1 MKFLATYILL
11 FFVFLSDLS
20 AQQKDNIHIN
30 GKFRNL
36 TFQEFVSMLEKE
48 YPLHFYFEE
57 KWVSSIHVN
66 LDAEN
71 LSISELMDKLMLP
84 TMLDYVYRPPGSIFI
99 LPDKKFIRQLPEYYL
114 SSVGSDSLEGRQ
126 KNMTNIEEKYLL
138 GRKPNKIKTI
148 IIGSWDKA
156 KKGKMAVITGKL
168 TDEENGESLVGA
180 VIYIPA
186 FKKGAVTD
194 ANGFVTLALKPGI
207 YSAVFQYLGMTEI
220 KGNLDVRSD
229 GFFSLTLKKQ
239 FNAVGEVLIHG
250 EKTQK
255 RSSKP
260 GLENVSVKTM
270 KELPTLMG
278 EKDVMK
284 VAQMLPGIVSVGEGS
299 AGVNVRGGN
308 ADQNLFYINEVPV
321 YNSSHLFGFFS
332 SINSDIID
340 NFSIYKGQIPAEYG
354 GRLSS
359 VFNVETRKGHKNNFF
374 TQGGVS
380 PVSANAEI
388 EVPIVKEKVSMI
400 LSARTSYSDWI
411 LKRLKDPD
419 LRNSQAS
426 FYDFATVLDFDLN
439 EKNQIGV
446 FAYNSS
452 DNFNLNG
459 YTEYTYGNLGASVNY
474 THRFS
479 PGLKSSVSA
488 IGSNYSFKT
497 IEKSSANEAYSHAY
511 DLNHFELRGSLTWL
525 ANERHNLKVGTDIVL
540 YDLNR
545 GTVDPY
551 GSASLKKSVNLGME
565 KGLETSF
572 FIDDN
577 ITLGPKLNFYAGLRF
592 STFTELG
599 PKTVRN
605 YFPGTSIDDNNV
617 AGTKDY
623 QNGDRISNY
632 NNPEL
637 RAGMD
642 YKISDNNSIKLSVTQ
657 MSQYVFMLSNSISIA
672 PNDQWKLV
680 DSHIKPPRSIQYS
693 AGYYREIP
701 RKGLNASFEFYY
713 KQAHHIVEYRDG
725 ADFLASPYVET
736 AILQG
741 NQNAYGAEFMLSKTT
756 GRVTGWLSY
765 THSRSFITVNG
776 ENEWGDINQG
786 KKYPSNFD
794 RPNVL
799 NTFMNLEI
807 SRRFALA
814 TNLAYST
821 GRPVTL
827 PQSVYY
833 IDEQPF
839 VDYSGRNEYRI
850 PDYVRLDVSLRI
862 EGNLKLKKPMHSYWT
877 IGVYNLTGRSNANS
891 IFFLSEGGKLHG
903 YKYSV
908 IGVPILTI
916 SWNWKLGNYEN
927 N

>member
-1 MKFLATYILL
+1 MKFFAIYILV
-11 FFVFLSDLS
+11 FFSFLSDLS
-20 AQQKDNIHIN
+20 GQEKDNIQIS
-30 GKFRNL
+30 GSFRNL
-36 TFQEFVSMLEKE
+36 TFQEFVTRLEKE
-48 YPLHFYFEE
+48 YPVHFYFEE
-57 KWVSSIHVN
+57 KWVGSFVVN
-66 LDAEN
+66 LDAKN
-71 LSISELMDKLMLP
+71 LSVPEVMNKLLVS
-84 TMLDYVYRPPGSIFI
+84 TKLDYVYQPPGSVFI
-99 LPDKKFIRQLPEYYL
+99 LPDKKFVHQLPEYYL
-114 SSVGSDSLEGRQ
+114 PSTSLDSLQSVQRSLTG
-126 KNMTNIEEKYLL
+126 IEEKYIL
-138 GRKPNKIKTI
+138 GRQPDRIKTI

-168 TDEENGESLVGA
+168 TDEETGESLVGA
-180 VIYIPA
+180 IIYVPA
-186 FKKGAVTD
+186 LKKGAATD
-194 ANGFVTLALKPGI
+194 ANGFVTLVLKPGV
-207 YSAVFQYLGMTEI
+207 YSVVFQYLGMTETR
-220 KGNLDVRSD
+220 GNLDVRSD

-239 FNAVGEVLIHG
+239 FHAFGEVLIHG

-260 GLENVSVKTM
+260 GLENVSAKTM

-380 PVSANAEI
+380 PVSANVEI

-400 LSARTSYSDWI
+400 LSARSSYSDWI

-426 FYDFATVLDFDLN
+426 FYDFATVLDFNLN
-439 EKNQIGV
+439 DKNQIGV

-459 YTEYTYGNLGASVNY
+459 YTEYAYGNLGASVNY

-479 PGLKSSVSA
+479 PGLKSSVSV
-488 IGSNYSFKT
+488 IGSNYNFET
-497 IEKSSANEAYSHAY
+497 IGKSSASEAYSHAY
-511 DLNHFELRGSLTWL
+511 KLNHYEFRGSLSWL
-525 ANERHNLKVGTDIVL
+525 ATERHSFKVGTNVIL

-545 GTVDPY
+545 GVVKPY
-551 GSASLKKSVNLGME
+551 GGESFMKPVDLGME

-577 ITLGPKLNFYAGLRF
+577 ISLGPRLNFYTGLRF
-592 STFTELG
+592 SMFTELG

-605 YFPGTSIDDNNV
+605 YFSGTPFDDNNV
-617 AGTKDY
+617 ASTKVY
-623 QNGDRISNY
+623 QGGDRISNY
-632 NNPEL
+632 HNPEL
-637 RAGMD
+637 RAGMHF
-642 YKISDNNSIKLSVTQ
+642 KASENNSVKLSVTQ
-657 MSQYVFMLSNSISIA
+657 MTQYVFMLSNSISIA

-701 RKGLNASFEFYY
+701 GKGLNASFELYY

-741 NQNAYGAEFMLSKTT
+741 NQDAYGAEFMLSKTT

-765 THSRSFITVNG
+765 THSRSFIIVNG
-776 ENEWGDINQG
+776 ENDWDDINHG
-786 KKYPSNFD
+786 KKYPSNYD
-794 RPNVL
+794 RPHVL
-799 NTFMNLEI
+799 NTFLNLEM
-807 SRRFALA
+807 SRRLSLA

-821 GRPVTL
+821 GRPITM
-827 PQSVYY
+827 PRSVYY

-839 VDYSGRNEYRI
+839 VEYSDRNEYRI
-850 PDYVRLDVSLRI
+850 PDYLRLDVSLKI
-862 EGNLKLKKPMHSYWT
+862 EGNLKFKKPMHSYWT
-877 IGVYNLTGRSNANS
+877 VGVYNLTGRSNANS
-891 IFFLSEGGKLHG
+891 IFFLSEKGKLNG

-908 IGVPILTI
+908 INVPIFTI

>member
-1 MKFLATYILL
+1 MKFLAITILV
-11 FFVFLSDLS
+11 FFVFLADLS
-20 AQQKDNIHIN
+20 AQPKDDIRIN
-30 GKFRNL
+30 GSFRNL
-36 TFQEFVSMLEKE
+36 TFQEFATRLEQQ
-48 YPLHFYFEE
+48 YPIHFYFGES
-57 KWVSSIHVN
+57 WVSSLQVN

-71 LSISELMDKLMLP
+71 LSVPELMDKLLL
-84 TMLDYVYRPPGSIFI
+84 TTTLDYLYQSPGSIYI
-99 LPDKKFIRQLPEYYL
+99 LPDKKFVRQLPEYYL
-114 SSVGSDSLEGRQ
+114 SSVGLDSMQGKQ
-126 KNMTNIEEKYLL
+126 KNLTGIEEKYLL
-138 GRKPNKIKTI
+138 GRQPDRIKTF

-156 KKGKMAVITGKL
+156 KKGQMAVITGKL
-168 TDEENGESLVGA
+168 TDEETGESLVNA
-180 VIYIPA
+180 IIYVPSL
-186 FKKGAVTD
+186 KKGAATD
-194 ANGFVTLALKPGI
+194 ANGFATLALKPGV
-207 YSAVFQYLGMTEI
+207 YSVVFQYLGMTEA

-229 GFFSLTLKKQ
+229 GYFSLSLKKK
-239 FNAVGEVLIHG
+239 FDAIGEVLVRG

-260 GLENVSVKTM
+260 GLENISVKTM

-380 PVSANAEI
+380 PVSANAEV

-400 LSARTSYSDWI
+400 LSARSSYSDWI

-426 FYDFATVLDFDLN
+426 FYDFATVLDFNLN
-439 EKNQIGV
+439 DKNQISV
-446 FAYNSS
+446 FAYNSR
-452 DNFNLNG
+452 DNFNLNN
-459 YTEYTYGNLGASVNY
+459 YTEYGYGNLGASVNY

-479 PGLKSSVSA
+479 PRLKSSVSA
-488 IGSNYSFKT
+488 IGSSYSFDTK
-497 IEKSSANEAYSHAY
+497 EKSSANEAYSHAY
-511 DLNHFELRGSLTWL
+511 EMDHYEFRGSLSWL
-525 ANERHNLKVGTDIVL
+525 ANERHNFKVGTDVIL

-545 GTVDPY
+545 GAVEPY
-551 GSASLKKSVNLGME
+551 GVASLKNPVDLGKE
-565 KGLETSF
+565 KGLETSVYM
-572 FIDDN
+572 DDN
-577 ITLGPKLNFYAGLRF
+577 INLSPRLNLYAGLRF
-592 STFTELG
+592 SMFTELG
-599 PKTVRN
+599 PKTVRD
-605 YFPGTSIDDNNV
+605 YFPGTPFDDKNV
-617 AGTKDY
+617 ASTKVY
-623 QNGDRISNY
+623 QGGDRISNY
-632 NNPEL
+632 KNPEL

-642 YKISDNNSIKLSVTQ
+642 YKVSENNSVKLSVTQ
-657 MSQYVFMLSNSISIA
+657 MTQYVFMLSNSISIA

-693 AGYYREIP
+693 AGYYREMP
-701 RKGLNASFEFYY
+701 LKGLSASFEIYY
-713 KQAHHIVEYRDG
+713 KQAHNVVEYRDG

-756 GRVTGWLSY
+756 GRLTGWLSY

-776 ENEWGDINQG
+776 PNDWGDINQG

-799 NTFMNLEI
+799 STFLNLEI

-814 TNLAYST
+814 TNLAYSS

-827 PQSVYY
+827 PKSVYY

-839 VDYSGRNEYRI
+839 VDYSSRNEYRI
-850 PDYVRLDVSLRI
+850 PDYLRWDVSLRI
-862 EGNLKLKKPMHSYWT
+862 EGNLKLKKPIHSYWT

-891 IFFLSEGGKLHG
+891 IFFLSEEGKLHG

>member
-1 MKFLATYILL
+1 MKFLATTILV
-11 FFVFLSDLS
+11 FFVFLAELS
-20 AQQKDNIHIN
+20 AQPKDDIRIN
-30 GKFRNL
+30 GSFRNL
-36 TFQEFVSMLEKE
+36 TFQEFATRLEQQ
-48 YPLHFYFEE
+48 YPIHFYFGES
-57 KWVSSIHVN
+57 WVSSLQVN

-71 LSISELMDKLMLP
+71 LSVPELMDKLLL
-84 TMLDYVYRPPGSIFI
+84 TTTLDYLYQSPGSIYI
-99 LPDKKFIRQLPEYYL
+99 LPDKKFVRQLPEYYL
-114 SSVGSDSLEGRQ
+114 SSVGLDSMQGKQ
-126 KNMTNIEEKYLL
+126 KNLTGIEEKYLL
-138 GRKPNKIKTI
+138 GRQPDRIKTF

-156 KKGKMAVITGKL
+156 KKGQMAVITGKL
-168 TDEENGESLVGA
+168 TDEETGESLVNA
-180 VIYIPA
+180 IIYVPSL
-186 FKKGAVTD
+186 KKGAATD
-194 ANGFVTLALKPGI
+194 ANGFATLALKPGV
-207 YSAVFQYLGMTEI
+207 YSVVFQYLGMTEA

-229 GFFSLTLKKQ
+229 GYFSLSLKKK
-239 FNAVGEVLIHG
+239 FDAIGEVLVRG

-260 GLENVSVKTM
+260 GLENISVKTM

-380 PVSANAEI
+380 PVSANAEV

-400 LSARTSYSDWI
+400 LSARSSYSDWI

-426 FYDFATVLDFDLN
+426 FYDFATVLDFNLN
-439 EKNQIGV
+439 DKNQISV
-446 FAYNSS
+446 FAYNSR
-452 DNFNLNG
+452 DNFNLNN
-459 YTEYTYGNLGASVNY
+459 YTEYGYGNLGASVNY

-479 PGLKSSVSA
+479 PRLKSSVSA
-488 IGSNYSFKT
+488 IGSSYSFDTK
-497 IEKSSANEAYSHAY
+497 EKSSANEAYSHAY
-511 DLNHFELRGSLTWL
+511 EMDHYEFRGSLSWL
-525 ANERHNLKVGTDIVL
+525 ANERHNFKVGTDVIL

-545 GTVDPY
+545 GAVEPY
-551 GSASLKKSVNLGME
+551 GVASLKNPVDLGKE
-565 KGLETSF
+565 KGLETSVYM
-572 FIDDN
+572 DDN
-577 ITLGPKLNFYAGLRF
+577 INLSPRLNLYAGLRF
-592 STFTELG
+592 SMFTELG
-599 PKTVRN
+599 PKTVRD
-605 YFPGTSIDDNNV
+605 YFPGTPFDDKNV
-617 AGTKDY
+617 ASTKVY
-623 QNGDRISNY
+623 QGGDRISNY
-632 NNPEL
+632 KNPEL

-642 YKISDNNSIKLSVTQ
+642 YKVSENNSVKLSVTQ
-657 MSQYVFMLSNSISIA
+657 MTQYVFMLSNSISIA

-693 AGYYREIP
+693 AGYYREMP
-701 RKGLNASFEFYY
+701 LKGLSASFEIYY
-713 KQAHHIVEYRDG
+713 KQAHNVVEYRDG

-756 GRVTGWLSY
+756 GRLTGWLSY

-776 ENEWGDINQG
+776 PNDWGDINQG

-799 NTFMNLEI
+799 STFLNLEI

-814 TNLAYST
+814 TNLAYSS

-827 PQSVYY
+827 PKSVYY

-839 VDYSGRNEYRI
+839 VDYSSRNEYRI
-850 PDYVRLDVSLRI
+850 PDYLRWDVSLRI
-862 EGNLKLKKPMHSYWT
+862 EGNLKLKKPIHSYWT

-891 IFFLSEGGKLHG
+891 IFFLSEEGKLHG

>member
-1 MKFLATYILL
+1 MKFLATTILV
-11 FFVFLSDLS
+11 FFVFLADLS
-20 AQQKDNIHIN
+20 AQPKDDIRIN
-30 GKFRNL
+30 GSFRNL
-36 TFQEFVSMLEKE
+36 TFQEFATRLEQQ
-48 YPLHFYFEE
+48 YPIHFYFGES
-57 KWVSSIHVN
+57 WVSSLHVN

-71 LSISELMDKLMLP
+71 LSVPELMDKLLL
-84 TMLDYVYRPPGSIFI
+84 TTTLDYLYQSPGSIYI
-99 LPDKKFIRQLPEYYL
+99 LPDKKFVRQLPEYYL
-114 SSVGSDSLEGRQ
+114 SSVGLDSMQGKQ
-126 KNMTNIEEKYLL
+126 KNLTGIEEKYLL
-138 GRKPNKIKTI
+138 GRQPDRIKTF

-156 KKGKMAVITGKL
+156 KKGQMAVITGKL
-168 TDEENGESLVGA
+168 TDEETGESLVNA
-180 VIYIPA
+180 IIYVPSL
-186 FKKGAVTD
+186 KKGAATD
-194 ANGFVTLALKPGI
+194 ANGFATLALKPGV
-207 YSAVFQYLGMTEI
+207 YSVVFQYLGMTEA

-229 GFFSLTLKKQ
+229 GYFSLSLKKK
-239 FNAVGEVLIHG
+239 FDAIGEVLVRG

-260 GLENVSVKTM
+260 GLENISVKTM

-380 PVSANAEI
+380 PVSANAEV

-400 LSARTSYSDWI
+400 LSARSSYSDWI

-426 FYDFATVLDFDLN
+426 FYDFATVLDFNLN
-439 EKNQIGV
+439 DKNQISV
-446 FAYNSS
+446 FAYNSR
-452 DNFNLNG
+452 DNFNLNN
-459 YTEYTYGNLGASVNY
+459 YTEYGYGNLGASVNY

-479 PGLKSSVSA
+479 PRLKSSVSA
-488 IGSNYSFKT
+488 IGSSYSFDTK
-497 IEKSSANEAYSHAY
+497 EKSSANEAYSHAY
-511 DLNHFELRGSLTWL
+511 EMDHYEFRGSLSWL
-525 ANERHNLKVGTDIVL
+525 ANERHNFKVGTDVIL

-545 GTVDPY
+545 GAVEPY
-551 GSASLKKSVNLGME
+551 GVASLKNPVDLGKE
-565 KGLETSF
+565 KGLETSVYM
-572 FIDDN
+572 DDN
-577 ITLGPKLNFYAGLRF
+577 INLSPRLNLYAGLRF
-592 STFTELG
+592 SMFTELG
-599 PKTVRN
+599 PKTVRD
-605 YFPGTSIDDNNV
+605 YFPGTPFDDKNV
-617 AGTKDY
+617 ASTKVY
-623 QNGDRISNY
+623 QGGDMISNY
-632 NNPEL
+632 KNPEL

-642 YKISDNNSIKLSVTQ
+642 YKVSENNSVKLSVTQ
-657 MSQYVFMLSNSISIA
+657 MTQYVFMLSNSISIA

-693 AGYYREIP
+693 AGYYREMP
-701 RKGLNASFEFYY
+701 LKGLSASFEIYY
-713 KQAHHIVEYRDG
+713 KQAHNVVEYRDG

-756 GRVTGWLSY
+756 GRLTGWLSY

-776 ENEWGDINQG
+776 PNDWGDINQG

-799 NTFMNLEI
+799 STFLNLEI

-814 TNLAYST
+814 TNLAYSS

-827 PQSVYY
+827 PKSVYY

-839 VDYSGRNEYRI
+839 VDYSSRNEYRI
-850 PDYVRLDVSLRI
+850 PDYLRWDVSLRI
-862 EGNLKLKKPMHSYWT
+862 EGNLKLKKPIHSYWT

-891 IFFLSEGGKLHG
+891 IFFLSEEGKLHG

>member
-1 MKFLATYILL
+1 MKFLATYILV
-11 FFVFLSDLS
+11 FFVFLADLS
-20 AQQKDNIHIN
+20 AQPKDDIRIN
-30 GKFRNL
+30 GSFRNL
-36 TFQEFVSMLEKE
+36 TFQEFATRLEQQ
-48 YPLHFYFEE
+48 YPIHFYFGES
-57 KWVSSIHVN
+57 WVSSLHVN

-71 LSISELMDKLMLP
+71 LSVPELMDKLLL
-84 TMLDYVYRPPGSIFI
+84 TTTLDYLYQSPGSIYI
-99 LPDKKFIRQLPEYYL
+99 LPDKKFVRQLPEYYL
-114 SSVGSDSLEGRQ
+114 SSVGLDSMQGKQ
-126 KNMTNIEEKYLL
+126 KNLTGIEEKYLL
-138 GRKPNKIKTI
+138 GRQPDRIKTF

-156 KKGKMAVITGKL
+156 KKGQMAVITGKL
-168 TDEENGESLVGA
+168 TDEETGESLVNA
-180 VIYIPA
+180 IIYVPSL
-186 FKKGAVTD
+186 KKGAATD
-194 ANGFVTLALKPGI
+194 ANGFATLALKPGV
-207 YSAVFQYLGMTEI
+207 YSVVFQYLGMTEA

-229 GFFSLTLKKQ
+229 GYFSLSLKKK
-239 FNAVGEVLIHG
+239 FDAIGEVLVRG

-260 GLENVSVKTM
+260 GLENISVKTM

-380 PVSANAEI
+380 PVSANAEV

-400 LSARTSYSDWI
+400 LSARSSYSDWI

-426 FYDFATVLDFDLN
+426 FYDFATVLDFNLN
-439 EKNQIGV
+439 DKNQISV
-446 FAYNSS
+446 FAYNSR
-452 DNFNLNG
+452 DNFNLNN
-459 YTEYTYGNLGASVNY
+459 YTEYGYGNLGASVNY

-479 PGLKSSVSA
+479 PRLKSSVSA
-488 IGSNYSFKT
+488 IGSSYSFDTK
-497 IEKSSANEAYSHAY
+497 EKSSANEAYSHAY
-511 DLNHFELRGSLTWL
+511 EMDHYEFRGSLSWL
-525 ANERHNLKVGTDIVL
+525 ANERHNFKVGTDVIL

-545 GTVDPY
+545 GAVEPY
-551 GSASLKKSVNLGME
+551 GVASLKNPVDLGKE
-565 KGLETSF
+565 KGLETSVYM
-572 FIDDN
+572 DDN
-577 ITLGPKLNFYAGLRF
+577 INLSPRLNLYAGLRF
-592 STFTELG
+592 SMFTELG
-599 PKTVRN
+599 PKTVRD
-605 YFPGTSIDDNNV
+605 YFPGTPFDDKNV
-617 AGTKDY
+617 ASTKVY
-623 QNGDRISNY
+623 QGGDMISNY
-632 NNPEL
+632 KNPEL

-642 YKISDNNSIKLSVTQ
+642 YKVSENNSVKLSVTQ
-657 MSQYVFMLSNSISIA
+657 MTQYVFMLSNSISIA

-693 AGYYREIP
+693 AGYYREMP
-701 RKGLNASFEFYY
+701 LKGLSASFEIYY
-713 KQAHHIVEYRDG
+713 KQAHNVVEYRDG

-756 GRVTGWLSY
+756 GRLTGWLSY

-776 ENEWGDINQG
+776 PNDWGDINQG

-799 NTFMNLEI
+799 STFLNLEI

-814 TNLAYST
+814 TNLAYSS

-827 PQSVYY
+827 PKSVYY

-839 VDYSGRNEYRI
+839 VDYSSRNEYRI
-850 PDYVRLDVSLRI
+850 PDYLRWDVSLRI
-862 EGNLKLKKPMHSYWT
+862 EGNLKLKKPIHSYWT

-891 IFFLSEGGKLHG
+891 IFFLSEEGKLHG

>member
-1 MKFLATYILL
+1 MKFLATYILV
-11 FFVFLSDLS
+11 FFVFLADLS
-20 AQQKDNIHIN
+20 AQPKDDIRIN
-30 GKFRNL
+30 GSFRNL
-36 TFQEFVSMLEKE
+36 TFQEFATRLEQQ
-48 YPLHFYFEE
+48 YPIHFYFGES
-57 KWVSSIHVN
+57 WVSSLQVN

-71 LSISELMDKLMLP
+71 LSVPELMDKLLL
-84 TMLDYVYRPPGSIFI
+84 TTTLDYLYQSPGSIYI
-99 LPDKKFIRQLPEYYL
+99 LPDKKFVRQLPEYYL
-114 SSVGSDSLEGRQ
+114 SSVGLDSMQGKQ
-126 KNMTNIEEKYLL
+126 KNLTGIEEKYLL
-138 GRKPNKIKTI
+138 GRQPDRIKTF

-156 KKGKMAVITGKL
+156 KKGQMAVITGKL
-168 TDEENGESLVGA
+168 TDEETGESLVNA
-180 VIYIPA
+180 IIYVPSL
-186 FKKGAVTD
+186 KKGAATD
-194 ANGFVTLALKPGI
+194 ANGFATLALKPGV
-207 YSAVFQYLGMTEI
+207 YSVVFQYLGMTEA

-229 GFFSLTLKKQ
+229 GYFSLSLKKK
-239 FNAVGEVLIHG
+239 FDAIGEVLVRG

-260 GLENVSVKTM
+260 GLENISVKTM

-380 PVSANAEI
+380 PISANAEV
-388 EVPIVKEKVSMI
+388 EVPLVKEKVSML
-400 LSARTSYSDWI
+400 LSARSSYSDWI

-426 FYDFATVLDFDLN
+426 FYDFATVLDFNLN
-439 EKNQIGV
+439 DKNQISV
-446 FAYNSS
+446 FAYNSR
-452 DNFNLNG
+452 DNFNLNN
-459 YTEYTYGNLGASVNY
+459 YTEYGYGNLGASVNY

-479 PGLKSSVSA
+479 PRLKSSVSA
-488 IGSNYSFKT
+488 IGSSYSFDTK
-497 IEKSSANEAYSHAY
+497 EKSSANEAYSHAY
-511 DLNHFELRGSLTWL
+511 EMDHYEFRGSLSWL
-525 ANERHNLKVGTDIVL
+525 ANERHNFKVGTDVIL

-545 GTVDPY
+545 GAVEPY
-551 GSASLKKSVNLGME
+551 GVASLKNPVDLGKE
-565 KGLETSF
+565 KGLETSVYM
-572 FIDDN
+572 DDN
-577 ITLGPKLNFYAGLRF
+577 INLSPRLNLYAGLRF
-592 STFTELG
+592 SMFTELG
-599 PKTVRN
+599 PKTVRD
-605 YFPGTSIDDNNV
+605 YFPGTPFDDKNV
-617 AGTKDY
+617 ASTKVY
-623 QNGDRISNY
+623 QGGDRISNY
-632 NNPEL
+632 KNPEL

-642 YKISDNNSIKLSVTQ
+642 YKVSENNSVKLSVTQ
-657 MSQYVFMLSNSISIA
+657 MTQYVFMLSNSISIA

-693 AGYYREIP
+693 AGYYREMP
-701 RKGLNASFEFYY
+701 LKGLSASFEIYY
-713 KQAHHIVEYRDG
+713 KQAHNVVEYRDG

-756 GRVTGWLSY
+756 GRLTGWLSY

-776 ENEWGDINQG
+776 PNDWGDINQG

-799 NTFMNLEI
+799 STFLNLEI

-814 TNLAYST
+814 TNLAYSS

-827 PQSVYY
+827 PKSVYY

-839 VDYSGRNEYRI
+839 VDYSSRNEYRI
-850 PDYVRLDVSLRI
+850 PDYLRWDVSLRI
-862 EGNLKLKKPMHSYWT
+862 EGNLKLKKPIHSYWT

-891 IFFLSEGGKLHG
+891 IFFLSEEGKLHG

>member
-1 MKFLATYILL
+1 MKFLATYILV
-11 FFVFLSDLS
+11 FFVFLADLS
-20 AQQKDNIHIN
+20 AQPKDDIRIN
-30 GKFRNL
+30 GSFRNL
-36 TFQEFVSMLEKE
+36 TFQEFATRLEQQ
-48 YPLHFYFEE
+48 YPIHFYFGES
-57 KWVSSIHVN
+57 WVSSLQVN

-71 LSISELMDKLMLP
+71 LSVPELMDKLLL
-84 TMLDYVYRPPGSIFI
+84 TTTLDYLYQSPGSIYI
-99 LPDKKFIRQLPEYYL
+99 LPDKKFVRQLPEYYL
-114 SSVGSDSLEGRQ
+114 SSVGLDSMQGKQ
-126 KNMTNIEEKYLL
+126 KNLTGIEEKYLL
-138 GRKPNKIKTI
+138 GRQPDRIKTF

-156 KKGKMAVITGKL
+156 KKGQMAVITGKL
-168 TDEENGESLVGA
+168 TDEETGESLVNA
-180 VIYIPA
+180 IIYVPSL
-186 FKKGAVTD
+186 KKGAATD
-194 ANGFVTLALKPGI
+194 ANGFATLALKPGV
-207 YSAVFQYLGMTEI
+207 YSVVFQYLGMTEA

-229 GFFSLTLKKQ
+229 GYFSLSLKKK
-239 FNAVGEVLIHG
+239 FDAIGEVLVRG

-260 GLENVSVKTM
+260 GLENISVKTM

-380 PVSANAEI
+380 PVSANAEV

-400 LSARTSYSDWI
+400 LSARSSYSDWI

-426 FYDFATVLDFDLN
+426 FYDFATVLDFNLN
-439 EKNQIGV
+439 DKNQISV
-446 FAYNSS
+446 FAYNSR
-452 DNFNLNG
+452 DNFNLNN
-459 YTEYTYGNLGASVNY
+459 YTEYGYGNLGASVNY

-479 PGLKSSVSA
+479 PRLKSSVSA
-488 IGSNYSFKT
+488 IGSSYSFDTK
-497 IEKSSANEAYSHAY
+497 EKSSANEAYSHAY
-511 DLNHFELRGSLTWL
+511 EMDHYEFRGSLSWL
-525 ANERHNLKVGTDIVL
+525 ANERHNFKVGTDVIL

-545 GTVDPY
+545 GAVEPY
-551 GSASLKKSVNLGME
+551 GVASLKNPVDLGKE
-565 KGLETSF
+565 KGLETSVYM
-572 FIDDN
+572 DDN
-577 ITLGPKLNFYAGLRF
+577 INLSPRLNLYAGLRF
-592 STFTELG
+592 SMFTELG
-599 PKTVRN
+599 PKTVRD
-605 YFPGTSIDDNNV
+605 YFPGTPFDDKNV
-617 AGTKDY
+617 ASTKVY
-623 QNGDRISNY
+623 QGGDRISNY
-632 NNPEL
+632 KNPEL

-642 YKISDNNSIKLSVTQ
+642 YKVSENNSVKLSVTQ
-657 MSQYVFMLSNSISIA
+657 MTQYVFMLSNSISIA

-693 AGYYREIP
+693 AGYYREMP
-701 RKGLNASFEFYY
+701 LKGLSASFEIYY
-713 KQAHHIVEYRDG
+713 KQAHNVVEYRDG

-756 GRVTGWLSY
+756 GRLTGWLSY

-776 ENEWGDINQG
+776 ANDWGDINQG

-799 NTFMNLEI
+799 STFLNLEI

-814 TNLAYST
+814 TNLAYSS

-827 PQSVYY
+827 PKSVYY

-839 VDYSGRNEYRI
+839 VDYSSRNEYRI
-850 PDYVRLDVSLRI
+850 PDYLRWDVSLRI
-862 EGNLKLKKPMHSYWT
+862 EGNLKLKKPIHSYWT

-891 IFFLSEGGKLHG
+891 IFFLSEEGKLHG

>member
-891 IFFLSEGGKLHG
+891 LFFLSEGGKLHG

>member
-1 MKFLATYILL
+1 MKFLATTILV
-11 FFVFLSDLS
+11 FFVFLADLS
-20 AQQKDNIHIN
+20 AQPKDDIRIN
-30 GKFRNL
+30 GSFRNL
-36 TFQEFVSMLEKE
+36 TFQEFATRLEQQ
-48 YPLHFYFEE
+48 YPIHFYFGES
-57 KWVSSIHVN
+57 WVSSLQVN

-71 LSISELMDKLMLP
+71 LSVPELMDKLLL
-84 TMLDYVYRPPGSIFI
+84 TTTLDYLYQSPGSIYI
-99 LPDKKFIRQLPEYYL
+99 LPDKKFVRQLPEYYL
-114 SSVGSDSLEGRQ
+114 SSVGLDSMQGKQ
-126 KNMTNIEEKYLL
+126 KNLTGIEEKYLL
-138 GRKPNKIKTI
+138 GRQPDRIKTF

-156 KKGKMAVITGKL
+156 KKGQMAVITGKL
-168 TDEENGESLVGA
+168 TDEETGESLVNA
-180 VIYIPA
+180 IIYVPSL
-186 FKKGAVTD
+186 KKGAATD
-194 ANGFVTLALKPGI
+194 ANGFATLALKPGV
-207 YSAVFQYLGMTEI
+207 YSVVFQYLGMTEA

-229 GFFSLTLKKQ
+229 GYFSLSLKKK
-239 FNAVGEVLIHG
+239 FDAIGEVLVRG

-260 GLENVSVKTM
+260 GLENISVKTM

-380 PVSANAEI
+380 PISANAEV

-400 LSARTSYSDWI
+400 LSARSSYSDWI

-426 FYDFATVLDFDLN
+426 FYDFATVLDFNLN
-439 EKNQIGV
+439 DKNQISV
-446 FAYNSS
+446 FAYNSR
-452 DNFNLNG
+452 DNFNLNN
-459 YTEYTYGNLGASVNY
+459 YTEYGYGNLGASVNY

-479 PGLKSSVSA
+479 PRLKSSVSA
-488 IGSNYSFKT
+488 IGSSYSFDTK
-497 IEKSSANEAYSHAY
+497 EKSSANEAYSHAY
-511 DLNHFELRGSLTWL
+511 EMDHYEFRGSLSWL
-525 ANERHNLKVGTDIVL
+525 ANERHNFKVGTDVIL

-545 GTVDPY
+545 GAVEPY
-551 GSASLKKSVNLGME
+551 GVASLKNPVDLGKE
-565 KGLETSF
+565 KGLETSVYM
-572 FIDDN
+572 DDN
-577 ITLGPKLNFYAGLRF
+577 INLSPRLNLYAGLRF
-592 STFTELG
+592 SMFTELG
-599 PKTVRN
+599 PKTVRD
-605 YFPGTSIDDNNV
+605 YFPGTPFDDKNV
-617 AGTKDY
+617 ASTKVY
-623 QNGDRISNY
+623 QGGDRISNY
-632 NNPEL
+632 KNPEL

-642 YKISDNNSIKLSVTQ
+642 YKVSENNSVKLSVTQ
-657 MSQYVFMLSNSISIA
+657 MTQYVFMLSNSISIA

-693 AGYYREIP
+693 AGYYREMP
-701 RKGLNASFEFYY
+701 LKGLSASFEIYY
-713 KQAHHIVEYRDG
+713 KQAHNVVEYRDG

-756 GRVTGWLSY
+756 GRLTGWLSY

-776 ENEWGDINQG
+776 PNDWGDINQG

-799 NTFMNLEI
+799 STFLNLEI

-814 TNLAYST
+814 TNLAYSS

-827 PQSVYY
+827 PKSVYY

-839 VDYSGRNEYRI
+839 VDYSSRNEYRI
-850 PDYVRLDVSLRI
+850 PDYLRWDVSLRI
-862 EGNLKLKKPMHSYWT
+862 EGNLKLKKPIHSYWT

-891 IFFLSEGGKLHG
+891 IFFLSEEGKLHG

>member
-1 MKFLATYILL
+1 
-11 FFVFLSDLS
+11 LS
-20 AQQKDNIHIN
+20 AQPKDDIRIN
-30 GKFRNL
+30 GSFRNL
-36 TFQEFVSMLEKE
+36 TFQEFATRLEQQ
-48 YPLHFYFEE
+48 YPIHFYFGES
-57 KWVSSIHVN
+57 WVSSLQVN

-71 LSISELMDKLMLP
+71 LSVPELMDKLLL
-84 TMLDYVYRPPGSIFI
+84 TTTLDYLYQSPGSIYI
-99 LPDKKFIRQLPEYYL
+99 LPDKKFVRQLPEYYL
-114 SSVGSDSLEGRQ
+114 SSVGLDSMQGKQ
-126 KNMTNIEEKYLL
+126 KNLTGIEEKYLL
-138 GRKPNKIKTI
+138 GRQPDRIKTF

-156 KKGKMAVITGKL
+156 KKGQMAVITGKL
-168 TDEENGESLVGA
+168 TDEETGESLVNA
-180 VIYIPA
+180 IIYVPSL
-186 FKKGAVTD
+186 KKGAATD
-194 ANGFVTLALKPGI
+194 ANGFATLALKPGV
-207 YSAVFQYLGMTEI
+207 YSVVFQYLGMTEA

-229 GFFSLTLKKQ
+229 GYFSLSLKKK
-239 FNAVGEVLIHG
+239 FDAIGEVLVRG

-260 GLENVSVKTM
+260 GLENISVKTM

-380 PVSANAEI
+380 PVSANAEV

-400 LSARTSYSDWI
+400 LSARSSYSDWI

-426 FYDFATVLDFDLN
+426 FYDFATVLDFNLN
-439 EKNQIGV
+439 DKNQISV
-446 FAYNSS
+446 FAYNSR
-452 DNFNLNG
+452 DNFNLNN
-459 YTEYTYGNLGASVNY
+459 YTEYGYGNLGASVNY

-479 PGLKSSVSA
+479 PRLKSSVSA
-488 IGSNYSFKT
+488 IGSSYSFDTK
-497 IEKSSANEAYSHAY
+497 EKSSANEAYSHAY
-511 DLNHFELRGSLTWL
+511 EMDHYEFRGSLSWL
-525 ANERHNLKVGTDIVL
+525 ANERHNFKVGTDVIL

-545 GTVDPY
+545 GAVEPY
-551 GSASLKKSVNLGME
+551 GVASLKNPVDLGKE
-565 KGLETSF
+565 KGLETSVYM
-572 FIDDN
+572 DDN
-577 ITLGPKLNFYAGLRF
+577 INLSPRLNLYAGLRF
-592 STFTELG
+592 SMFTELG
-599 PKTVRN
+599 PKTVRD
-605 YFPGTSIDDNNV
+605 YFPGTPFDDKNV
-617 AGTKDY
+617 ASTKVY
-623 QNGDRISNY
+623 QGGDRISNY
-632 NNPEL
+632 KNPEL

-642 YKISDNNSIKLSVTQ
+642 YKVSENNSVKLSVTQ
-657 MSQYVFMLSNSISIA
+657 MTQYVFMLSNSISIA

-693 AGYYREIP
+693 AGYYREMP
-701 RKGLNASFEFYY
+701 LKGLSASFEIYY
-713 KQAHHIVEYRDG
+713 KQAHNVVEYRDG

-756 GRVTGWLSY
+756 GRLTGWLSY

-776 ENEWGDINQG
+776 PNDWGDINQG

-799 NTFMNLEI
+799 STFLNLEI

-814 TNLAYST
+814 TNLAYSS

-827 PQSVYY
+827 PKSVYY

-839 VDYSGRNEYRI
+839 VDYSSRNEYRI
-850 PDYVRLDVSLRI
+850 PDYLRWDVSLRI
-862 EGNLKLKKPMHSYWT
+862 EGNLKLKKPIHSYWT

-891 IFFLSEGGKLHG
+891 IFFLSEEGKLHG